1 MKVKQIKDTDEAKK
15 IEKSKNNIKQ
25 LVKGLVLMDILV
37 VLNLFLQIYL
47 KDVSY
52 VSLAVIIV
60 CNIIVFTTY
69 KMNK

>member
-1 MKVKQIKDTDEAKK
+1 MKVKQIKDTAEAKK